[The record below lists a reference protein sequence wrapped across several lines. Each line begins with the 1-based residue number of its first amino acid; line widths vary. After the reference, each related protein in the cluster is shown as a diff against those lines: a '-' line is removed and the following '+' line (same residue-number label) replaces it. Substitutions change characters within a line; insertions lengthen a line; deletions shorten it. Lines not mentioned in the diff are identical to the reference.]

1 MKKTVQVT
9 VKEVDD
15 TGIVVAFVGYD
26 YLKRSYGE
34 LERNL
39 AYRSIMDFRTE
50 NKKIVE
56 IVSMRG
62 LM

>member
-1 MKKTVQVT
+1 MKSVQVT
-9 VKEVDD
+9 VQEVDD
-15 TGIVVAFVGYD
+15 TGIVVALVGYD

-39 AYRSIMDFRTE
+39 SYRSIMDFRTE